1 MFDAELSGGDEII
14 RRLGDLY
21 FDNQKMQKFSRT
33 AGAEMV
39 NQTEERFYNQHDL
52 QRQLWLPSQRA
63 IADQGKTLRDT
74 GRLMASIKWVA
85 LPDGVKWG
93 TNVVYAKAMH
103 YGLPYLNVTPRPYMG
118 MNENDRASV
127 LNIINRIMDVSL

>member
-21 FDNQKMQKFSRT
+21 FDNQKMQKFSRM

-39 NQTEERFYNQHDL
+39 YQTEERFYNQHDL
-52 QRQLWLPSQRA
+52 QRQPWIPSQRA
-63 IADQGKTLRDT
+63 IRERGQTLRDT
-74 GRLMASIKWVA
+74 GRLMASLTYVA

-93 TNVVYAKAMH
+93 TNVVYAKPMH
-103 YGLPYLNVTPRPYMG
+103 YGIRALNVGARPYMG